1 MLIYKTQKEI
11 MESEKCVKNMLNA
24 IRTLG
29 LHDFVRDF
37 DNEQGFMWSND
48 QRIYDIGE
56 KVMSDGHSGASFA
69 CCLRRCQQW
78 LKNNPYDVLGVD
90 SEHDGDADADAN
102 ADAIANA
109 NTDANANA
117 LEPETKSEY
126 IEGTDVKNGAG
137 EDYVFYEGMDTYN
150 KQAMDIAVSK
160 GMDAAVE
167 FMTKGLSD
175 GTSCYAAMRERY
187 G

>member
-1 MLIYKTQKEI
+1 MLIHKTQKEN
-11 MESEKCVKNMLNA
+11 MESEKCVMNMLNA

-29 LHDFVRDF
+29 LDDFVRDF
-37 DNEQGFMWSND
+37 DDEQGFMWSND
-48 QRIYDIGE
+48 KRIYDIGD
-56 KVMSDGHSGASFA
+56 KVISDGHSGASFA
-69 CCLRRCQQW
+69 CCLRQCQQL
-78 LKNNPYDVLGVD
+78 LKTNPYDAVGVD
-90 SEHDGDADADAN
+90 SEHH
-102 ADAIANA
+102 ANA
-109 NTDANANA
+109 NT

-167 FMTKGLSD
+167 FMTKGLDD

>member
-1 MLIYKTQKEI
+1 
-11 MESEKCVKNMLNA
+11 METEKCVMNMLNA

-29 LHDFVRDF
+29 LDDFVRDF
-37 DNEQGFMWSND
+37 DGEQGFMWSND
-48 QRIYDIGE
+48 KRIYDIGD
-56 KVMSDGHSGASFA
+56 KVVSDGHSGASFA
-69 CCLRRCQQW
+69 CCLRQCQQL
-78 LKNNPYDVLGVD
+78 LKNNPNDVLNEID
-90 SEHDGDADADAN
+90 N
-102 ADAIANA
+102 AS
-109 NTDANANA
+109 
-117 LEPETKSEY
+117 EPETKSEY
-126 IEGTDVKNGAG
+126 VEGTDVKTGSG
-137 EDYVFYEGMDTYN
+137 EDYIFYESMDTYN

>member
-1 MLIYKTQKEI
+1 
-11 MESEKCVKNMLNA
+11 METEKCVMNMLNA

-29 LHDFVRDF
+29 LDDFVRDF
-37 DNEQGFMWSND
+37 DGEQGFMWSND
-48 QRIYDIGE
+48 KRIYDIGD

-69 CCLRRCQQW
+69 CCLRKCQQL
-78 LKNNPYDVLGVD
+78 LKTNPSDVVEMD
-90 SEHDGDADADAN
+90 SEHHLDAN
-102 ADAIANA
+102 AIDAIANESGTK
-109 NTDANANA
+109 TD
-117 LEPETKSEY
+117 Y
-126 IEGTDVKNGAG
+126 VEGTDVKTGSG
-137 EDYVFYEGMDTYN
+137 EDYIFYENMDTYN

-167 FMTKGLSD
+167 FMTKGITD

>member
-1 MLIYKTQKEI
+1 MLISKTQKEN

-29 LHDFVRDF
+29 LDDFVRDF

-48 QRIYDIGE
+48 KRIYDIGD
-56 KVMSDGHSGASFA
+56 KVVSDGHSGASFA
-69 CCLRRCQQW
+69 CCLRQCQQL
-78 LKNNPYDVLGVD
+78 LKTNPYDVVEVD
-90 SEHDGDADADAN
+90 SEHDAD
-102 ADAIANA
+102 ADAIAN
-109 NTDANANA
+109 TDAIANANA

>member
-1 MLIYKTQKEI
+1 
-11 MESEKCVKNMLNA
+11 MESEKCVMNMLNA

-37 DNEQGFMWSND
+37 DHEEGFMWSND

-69 CCLRRCQQW
+69 CCLRQCQQL
-78 LKNNPYDVLGVD
+78 LKTNPYDAVEVD

-102 ADAIANA
+102 AIAIANA
-109 NTDANANA
+109 DA

-126 IEGTDVKNGAG
+126 REGTDVKNGAG
-137 EDYVFYEGMDTYN
+137 EDYIFYEGMDTYN

>member
-1 MLIYKTQKEI
+1 MTHIVIINKTQKKN
-11 MESEKCVKNMLNA
+11 METEKCVMNMLNA

-29 LHDFVRDF
+29 LDDFVRDF
-37 DNEQGFMWSND
+37 DGEQGFMWSND
-48 QRIYDIGE
+48 KRIYDIGD

-69 CCLRRCQQW
+69 CCLRQCQQL
-78 LKNNPYDVLGVD
+78 LKTNPSAVIEVD
-90 SEHDGDADADAN
+90 SAHDIDAN
-102 ADAIANA
+102 AI
-109 NTDANANA
+109 
-117 LEPETKSEY
+117 ESETKTDY
-126 IEGTDVKNGAG
+126 VEGTDVKTGSG

-167 FMTKGLSD
+167 FMTKGLTD

>member
-1 MLIYKTQKEI
+1 MLCLFIKHKKEN
-11 MESEKCVKNMLNA
+11 MESEKCVKNMLSA

-37 DNEQGFMWSND
+37 DHEEGFMWSND
-48 QRIYDIGE
+48 KRIYDIGD
-56 KVMSDGHSGASFA
+56 KVISDGHSGASFA
-69 CCLRRCQQW
+69 CCLRQCQQL
-78 LKNNPYDVLGVD
+78 LKTNPYDAVGVD
-90 SEHDGDADADAN
+90 SEYDAN
-102 ADAIANA
+102 
-109 NTDANANA
+109 ANANA

-126 IEGTDVKNGAG
+126 IEGTDVKNGTG